1 MIRVGKI
8 MGWAALMSTW
18 ITGQTLLPVD
28 SISQKLYDDT
38 ELAVVHI
45 TIDTTA
51 LNWVY
56 NNVQS
61 DSLHLAQFHFQ
72 NRWIDETVDS
82 VGFRIR
88 GNTSRV
94 AAKKSFKISFNTF
107 VPGREFYG
115 VDKLNLN
122 GEHNDPS
129 IIRSKLSWDA
139 FKEIGMIASRAAH
152 AKVYINDVYYGLYIS
167 VEHVDDEF
175 LRKNFAD
182 DTGNLWKCLY
192 PADLNYL
199 GADPTLYQN
208 LTDNGRPAYELKSNE
223 DQADFSELARFIN
236 ALNNT
241 ASSNLPDSLEHLLD
255 VTGVLKYVA
264 MDILFGNWDDY
275 WSLMNNY
282 YLYHN
287 PSHDRFT
294 LIPYDYDNNFGI
306 DWFNIDWATV
316 DPYNF
321 PKVVNGDRPLV
332 ERLLNN
338 HQYHDLYTHFLSY
351 FNAHV
356 LNLATWEPRIDSLRE
371 MISSAAFDDDYRTLD
386 YNFTFDDFNN
396 SYSES
401 GYNNQ
406 HVKRG
411 LKEFITLRHN
421 SLSSQLT
428 FLNAPPSIYA
438 ADWTP
443 RIPQPMDSIQVT
455 IAAFGSAGLSN
466 ISLKYL
472 PTESNDTLSYT
483 MYAAPVSGNKRVE
496 LADRWVGM
504 MPPLSAGGSGHFWIV
519 AEDDLGQTQKYPRQG
534 SLFIQTSVL
543 VDGPVINEFM
553 ADNDGVAT
561 DPDGDTDDWLELY
574 NATDSPFLLTGLYMT
589 DNPESLTKWQFTQN
603 SLYIQPDEFLV
614 IWCDDDEEQ
623 SGIHTNFKLSKN
635 GEYLALVDMDGVSVI
650 DSFSFGE
657 QETDIAYGRYPDGSE
672 NWAFLSGTPGMS
684 NVLLSTKPEV
694 TLAKTFSLSAY
705 PNPFNPMTTIA
716 FDLPTQGDV
725 AIDVYNLSGERAWSR
740 MIMNQSPGYHTVSWS
755 GVDQAGQLVGSGIY
769 FMRVAMGGQSRSLKI
784 TLLK

>member
-294 LIPYDYDNNFGI
+294 LIPYDYDNNF
-306 DWFNIDWATV
+306 
-316 DPYNF
+316 
-321 PKVVNGDRPLV
+321 
-332 ERLLNN
+332 
-338 HQYHDLYTHFLSY
+338 
-351 FNAHV
+351 
-356 LNLATWEPRIDSLRE
+356 
-371 MISSAAFDDDYRTLD
+371 
-386 YNFTFDDFNN
+386 
-396 SYSES
+396 
-401 GYNNQ
+401 
-406 HVKRG
+406 
-411 LKEFITLRHN
+411 
-421 SLSSQLT
+421 
-428 FLNAPPSIYA
+428 
-438 ADWTP
+438 
-443 RIPQPMDSIQVT
+443 
-455 IAAFGSAGLSN
+455 
-466 ISLKYL
+466 
-472 PTESNDTLSYT
+472 
-483 MYAAPVSGNKRVE
+483 
-496 LADRWVGM
+496 
-504 MPPLSAGGSGHFWIV
+504 
-519 AEDDLGQTQKYPRQG
+519 
-534 SLFIQTSVL
+534 
-543 VDGPVINEFM
+543 
-553 ADNDGVAT
+553 
-561 DPDGDTDDWLELY
+561 
-574 NATDSPFLLTGLYMT
+574 
-589 DNPESLTKWQFTQN
+589 
-603 SLYIQPDEFLV
+603 
-614 IWCDDDEEQ
+614 
-623 SGIHTNFKLSKN
+623 
-635 GEYLALVDMDGVSVI
+635 
-650 DSFSFGE
+650 
-657 QETDIAYGRYPDGSE
+657 
-672 NWAFLSGTPGMS
+672 
-684 NVLLSTKPEV
+684 
-694 TLAKTFSLSAY
+694 
-705 PNPFNPMTTIA
+705 
-716 FDLPTQGDV
+716 
-725 AIDVYNLSGERAWSR
+725 
-740 MIMNQSPGYHTVSWS
+740 
-755 GVDQAGQLVGSGIY
+755 
-769 FMRVAMGGQSRSLKI
+769 
-784 TLLK
+784 